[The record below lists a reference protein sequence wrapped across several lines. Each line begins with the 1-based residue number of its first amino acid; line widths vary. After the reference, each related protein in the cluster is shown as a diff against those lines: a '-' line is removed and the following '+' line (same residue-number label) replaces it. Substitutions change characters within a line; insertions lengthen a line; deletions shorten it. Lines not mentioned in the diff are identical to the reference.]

1 LSATVQA
8 VQAAHTVQAMSP
20 LMWAPERWWELF
32 GHFLALSLMSIG
44 GAITLVPD
52 MHRRLVTGSGLLSDT
67 DFTAAIALAQAA
79 PGPNVLFV
87 ALMGWFGG
95 GLGGAVISMV
105 GIMLPSTTLTLALS
119 RWVASR
125 RSWLSV
131 QAFQA
136 GMVPVTMG
144 LLLATGWL
152 LAPPIQTQPRAL
164 LLSAAVALLV
174 WRTRISLIWLVA
186 AGGILGGLG
195 LV

>member
-1 LSATVQA
+1 MT
-8 VQAAHTVQAMSP
+8 P
-20 LMWAPERWWELF
+20 LMWAPDTWWSLF

-52 MHRRLVTGSGLLSDT
+52 MHRRLVTDGGLMSEL
-67 DFTAAIALAQAA
+67 DFTSAIALAQAA

-87 ALMGWFGG
+87 ALMGWYSG
-95 GLGGAVISMV
+95 GLGGAFVSML
-105 GIMLPSTTLTLALS
+105 GIMLPSTTLALAVS

-125 RSWLSV
+125 RHWLSV

-136 GMVPVTMG
+136 GMVPVTIG

-152 LAPPIQTQPRAL
+152 LAPSMQAKPRAFV
-164 LLSAAVALLV
+164 LSTVIALLV

-186 AGGILGGLG
+186 AGAVLGGLG